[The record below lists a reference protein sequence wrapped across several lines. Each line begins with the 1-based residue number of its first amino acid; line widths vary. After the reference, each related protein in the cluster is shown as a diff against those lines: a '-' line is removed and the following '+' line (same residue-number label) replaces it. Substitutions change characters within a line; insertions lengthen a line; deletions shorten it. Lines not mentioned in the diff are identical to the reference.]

1 MYQILKNTDAKV
13 IESNLAPFIVNNF
26 YCNYLSGNYIENN
39 LLYIIAMLLKD
50 EIKELKNI
58 NQVDNFLEKT
68 KSGFLLEQLIRM
80 PDIQIYFKNV
90 ILKTVEK
97 MERSCSFKTI
107 NLNISNKAKEFNKLL
122 DIEKTKLKVKKNFNI
137 DEISKKIMITILE
150 QDINNSKEEKKSNDQ
165 NSNTDKE
172 DLKKKYLENISIK
185 EFESL
190 TEAAKNEGKNDLFE
204 YYKDI
209 INNIK
214 SNKYKEELYSNTI
227 LMKKLDDSKLSPYLL
242 QLYLNDFYYLISFI
256 KQLIEDLMNNI
267 LLLPNSIKYICKII
281 SLLIKRKFNNIT
293 KREEN
298 EFISKFIIK
307 KLLIPIFSSPSYN
320 AYISDFIISGNTL
333 QNINILNIIIE
344 KLFSG
349 KLFFNNLEEGEYTP
363 FNRFFIEKIEN
374 ILFFFEKS
382 TNVILPNFIEKY
394 ISDELPND
402 YLYEFFN
409 ENKEEMYANIS
420 ICFTIENLYNL
431 IKGLEKSEDLFKTNL
446 PKSAKLKRSLS
457 KLIDEENFNGIKDI
471 DNKKKI
477 YHINTFKNNNRN
489 KNKEKEIEILNYY
502 LYNDHIIEKNYENL
516 FSINN
521 QIANFYIN
529 IKKIEKNTKLE
540 DKERNV
546 IKIKNYL
553 CGSIG
558 NYRLLNKSDFNI
570 GSTSNTI
577 KMLEEI
583 KSYMSLP
590 NFILNN
596 NTIPSTWYINSILE
610 YLDKIPQDYIENDY
624 RKLFSELTQNLNDSI
639 NSLDFEKLILFRN
652 KLKFIDKM
660 NNYYDSIKELINNI
674 VFNENIKNIVKDAF
688 IPIDIIFK
696 YDNKEKKFEL
706 KQSNLKEKVFE
717 DKIIYEIP
725 KKNITTFKTIEA
737 FAIYFPNLSKL
748 EINPIN
754 ILRELKI
761 KEKIENYFKIIEEKL
776 RPVISKQY
784 ESIYNEKIKDYIM
797 NKIYQKIY
805 PSNPDDKDMKIYN
818 KSLSLSWVDPHLFL
832 NKDYIFDNML
842 PDILNEFKQINKLNN
857 PFKKLESIKKIMSF
871 IETLIKFNE
880 GIDKEIG
887 AEDIT
892 PVLNYIFIKASP
904 YEISTDIEFVKTFL
918 NKNGQFENCLAN
930 IESMF
935 DVIINCTAKTFN
947 MTDEEFNK
955 RCKFEQNNINNIDKN
970 NEFTPTLNYK
980 L

>member
-706 KQSNLKEKVFE
+706 KKYSNQILK
-717 DKIIYEIP
+717 
-725 KKNITTFKTIEA
+725 KK
-737 FAIYFPNLSKL
+737 Y
-748 EINPIN
+748 
-754 ILRELKI
+754 LKI
-761 KEKIENYFKIIEEKL
+761 KLY
-776 RPVISKQY
+776 
-784 ESIYNEKIKDYIM
+784 
-797 NKIYQKIY
+797 
-805 PSNPDDKDMKIYN
+805 MK
-818 KSLSLSWVDPHLFL
+818 FL
-832 NKDYIFDNML
+832 
-842 PDILNEFKQINKLNN
+842 
-857 PFKKLESIKKIMSF
+857 KKI
-871 IETLIKFNE
+871 
-880 GIDKEIG
+880 
-887 AEDIT
+887 
-892 PVLNYIFIKASP
+892 
-904 YEISTDIEFVKTFL
+904 
-918 NKNGQFENCLAN
+918 
-930 IESMF
+930 
-935 DVIINCTAKTFN
+935 
-947 MTDEEFNK
+947 
-955 RCKFEQNNINNIDKN
+955 
-970 NEFTPTLNYK
+970 
-980 L
+980 

>member
-842 PDILNEFKQINKLNN
+842 PDILNEFKQINKLKN

-970 NEFTPTLNYK
+970 NEFTPT
-980 L
+980 